1 MKRVLCL
8 ISSVNA
14 GGAET
19 FLMKIYRELDKG
31 RFQMDFCINTID
43 KCFYEDEIMY
53 SSYNLKVNDTYEE
66 YEILKIKKNESSF
79 NELLFKYIEISNIS
93 EVELYKKAYIDR
105 RLFSKIRSYNE
116 YHPSFGTVTLLALAL
131 NLSSND
137 YEKLLK
143 SASYSLPLNSY
154 INITLKYCFDEKMY
168 NVNMVNDLLYAISG
182 KQIKEL

>member
-1 MKRVLCL
+1 MFYTNFN
-8 ISSVNA
+8 IIENSVIPQK
-14 GGAET
+14 
-19 FLMKIYRELDKG
+19 LLDL
-31 RFQMDFCINTID
+31 FFFYQDDIINNS
-43 KCFYEDEIMY
+43 DEIE
-53 SSYNLKVNDTYEE
+53 YNLEIHESSEE
-66 YEILKIKKNESSF
+66 YKILNIKKSEKTF
-79 NELLFKYIEISNIS
+79 NELLFEYIEKANIS